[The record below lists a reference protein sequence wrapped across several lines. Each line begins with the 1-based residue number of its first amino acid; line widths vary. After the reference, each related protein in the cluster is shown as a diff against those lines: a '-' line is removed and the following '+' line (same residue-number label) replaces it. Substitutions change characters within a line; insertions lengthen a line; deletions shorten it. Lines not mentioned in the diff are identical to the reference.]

1 MFNNFRGEGQK
12 WIVYK
17 KKGVI
22 NFRTSM
28 SMTREVSKSQI
39 LRVVKVHDDNLTC
52 DPSYSVIDIML
63 VSLLPTSGF
72 SNVDF

>member
-12 WIVYK
+12 WIVNK

>member
-52 DPSYSVIDIML
+52 DPSYSFIDIML

>member
-17 KKGVI
+17 KEGVI

-28 SMTREVSKSQI
+28 AMTREVSKSQI
-39 LRVVKVHDDNLTC
+39 LRIVKVHDDNLTC

>member
-12 WIVYK
+12 WIVFK